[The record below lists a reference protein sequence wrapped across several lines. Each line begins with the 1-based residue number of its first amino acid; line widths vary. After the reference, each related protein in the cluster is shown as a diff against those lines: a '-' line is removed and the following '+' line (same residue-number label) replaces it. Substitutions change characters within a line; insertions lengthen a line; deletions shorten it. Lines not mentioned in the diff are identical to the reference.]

1 MPLTF
6 TQTGTTVRIVKVKGK
21 DETVRFLE
29 NLGFIH
35 GEPVQVVSENGGNL
49 IVRIK
54 DGRVAISKEMSCKI
68 LVA

>member
-6 TQTGTTVRIVKVKGK
+6 SHAGDMMQIVKVRGK

-29 NLGFIH
+29 GLGFVS
-35 GEPVQVVSENGGNL
+35 GEKVTVISENGGNL

-54 DGRVAISKEMSCKI
+54 GSRVAVSREMASKIMVS
-68 LVA
+68 

>member
-35 GEPVQVVSENGGNL
+35 G
-49 IVRIK
+49 
-54 DGRVAISKEMSCKI
+54 
-68 LVA
+68 